1 MRSKFRLRNPR
12 TARFTAWSRF
22 LVCGCLF
29 RLLNYHI
36 SQQIRIN
43 PSILDG
49 ETDWTIN
56 NELQVWSKHPIM
68 SIWNRFHRTALRSQT
83 RTSENGQSP
92 WTLYS
97 LTRKF
102 TSFFQF
108 FQVRNWY
115 FDEYNFRRFV
125 MQIQM
130 KSCSYWHSFSP
141 FLMVQMTKDRHI
153 TYIRNFSSIYPKGRC
168 SGAI

>member
-12 TARFTAWSRF
+12 TALFTAMSARSVDPSFGFWNRF
-22 LVCGCLF
+22 DRDF
-29 RLLNYHI
+29 TEIY
-36 SQQIRIN
+36 

-108 FQVRNWY
+108 FQVRHWY